1 VLIAKIHILGFSR
14 IKVLWVGWICGKK
27 TPSMITIG
35 NTLSQTPILVSKQFF
50 QWNYKVIWL
59 WIWIMVCWD
68 DLENV
73 EHKQQCNGQI
83 GFRGCTTLI
92 GNFGCK

>member
-1 VLIAKIHILGFSR
+1 
-14 IKVLWVGWICGKK
+14 
-27 TPSMITIG
+27 MITIG
-35 NTLSQTPILVSKQFF
+35 NKLSQTPILVSKQFF

-73 EHKQQCNGQI
+73 EHKQQCNAQI
-83 GFRGCTTLI
+83 GF
-92 GNFGCK
+92 